1 MRGKKGFAVKFIIIF
16 VVIFVLI
23 IGFSLYFCY
32 NTYHAFPWSP
42 YWENR
47 INYTEI
53 DKNVNKCREI
63 GKNNNDLFTEIG
75 SDAIRNN
82 DNYILNSDKK
92 QKLLELGFS
101 ENIANTTPG
110 IVLFYYDY
118 CPETDIGVC
127 YIENMNDVQYFFGEP
142 YYNTS
147 PQRNVYC
154 FEKIND
160 NLYVYARIAEFH

>member
-1 MRGKKGFAVKFIIIF
+1 M
-16 VVIFVLI
+16 
-23 IGFSLYFCY
+23 
-32 NTYHAFPWSP
+32 
-42 YWENR
+42 
-47 INYTEI
+47 
-53 DKNVNKCREI
+53 
-63 GKNNNDLFTEIG
+63 FTEIG

-147 PQRNVYC
+147 PQRKVYC

>member
-1 MRGKKGFAVKFIIIF
+1 MRGKKGFAVKFIITF
-16 VVIFVLI
+16 VVIFVII
-23 IGFSLYFCY
+23 IGLSLYFCY

-63 GKNNNDLFTEIG
+63 GKNNNDFFTELG